1 MVKLTGAR
9 HLISAINAYFYPRRR
24 RRSRASAIS
33 HSTWM
38 TSSRHSPTWCFPTPA
53 MSRSCLVSCGA
64 PCLRNLWIL
73 SCGAISGFGLTGPRA
88 AVLLAPTRIGQQ
100 TYLALAKLL
109 RSSRPP
115 GEPCFSCRG
124 GA

>member
-1 MVKLTGAR
+1 MNDIGEAQPDLMLPNEAAWFRVE
-9 HLISAINAYFYPRRR
+9 P
-24 RRSRASAIS
+24 
-33 HSTWM
+33 
-38 TSSRHSPTWCFPTPA
+38 
-53 MSRSCLVSCGA
+53 

-115 GEPCFSCRG
+115 GEPCFCRG